1 MNVLIVDDHA
11 VVRRGLAEILTDEF
25 SGVEVGHADNVAD
38 ARQCLRQQ
46 QWDLAIIDIALPE
59 ESGLMLLK
67 EIRDVWPDLPVLVLS
82 FHPEK
87 RYALRALR
95 AGAAGYLTKEAA
107 PRELVSAVRKVLD
120 GGKYVTQSIAER
132 LAFKVEDG
140 TGEAPHERLS
150 DREYQVMVRIASG
163 KTVSQIADE
172 MRLSVNT
179 ISTYRSRLLDKMN
192 METNAEVTRY
202 AVENELMD

>member
-1 MNVLIVDDHA
+1 VNVLIVDDHA

>member
-25 SGVEVGHADNVAD
+25 AGVEIGHADTVAE
-38 ARQCLRQQ
+38 ARGSLREGD
-46 QWDLAIIDIALPE
+46 WDLAIVDIALPK

-67 EIRDVWPDLPVLVLS
+67 EIRDTWSDLPVLVLS

-107 PRELVSAVRKVLD
+107 PDELVSAVRKVLD

-132 LAFKVEDG
+132 LAFRVEDG
-140 TGEAPHERLS
+140 SGEAPHERLS
-150 DREYQVMVRIASG
+150 DREYQVMVRLASG

-172 MRLSVNT
+172 MHLSVNT
-179 ISTYRSRLLDKMN
+179 ISTYRSRLLDKMD

-202 AVENELMD
+202 AV

>member
-38 ARQCLRQQ
+38 ARHYLRQQ

-67 EIRDVWPDLPVLVLS
+67 EMREAWPELPVLVLS

-132 LAFKVEDG
+132 LAFSVEDG

-172 MRLSVNT
+172 MHLSVNT

>member
-25 SGVEVGHADNVAD
+25 SGITIGEADD
-38 ARQCLRQQ
+38 AAEARRYLRDEA
-46 QWDLAIIDIALPE
+46 WSMAIVDIALPG
-59 ESGLMLLK
+59 ESGLTLLK
-67 EIRDVWPDLPVLVLS
+67 EIRDVWPETPVLVLS

-87 RYALRALR
+87 RYAVRALR

-107 PRELVSAVRKVLD
+107 PDELVSAVKKVMD

-132 LAFKVEDG
+132 LAFQVEG
-140 TGEAPHERLS
+140 GGSEAPHERLS
-150 DREYQVMVRIASG
+150 DREYQVMIQLASG
-163 KTVSQIADE
+163 KTVSQIADD
-172 MRLSVNT
+172 MHLSVNT
-179 ISTYRSRLLDKMN
+179 ISTYRSRLLEKMS

-202 AVENELMD
+202 AVENGLMD